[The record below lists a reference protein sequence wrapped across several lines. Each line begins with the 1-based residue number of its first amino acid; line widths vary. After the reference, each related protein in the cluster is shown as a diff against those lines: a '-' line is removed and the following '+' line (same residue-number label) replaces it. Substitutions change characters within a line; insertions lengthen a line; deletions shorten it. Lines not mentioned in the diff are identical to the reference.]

1 MRPQARRAEVA
12 PFDRVGVRQRRAR
25 ACRVACIQ
33 PELRIKPLW
42 RVTEQLVDQGPR
54 IALGSGHPMTTDP
67 GGIDSDQHAGM
78 LTSRNMPSQSVPDI
92 VVGRLPLYLRAL
104 SELFARGKRYTS
116 SQEIG
121 DWLGMS
127 SAQIRKDLSHFGE
140 FGKQGMG
147 YSVEELRTRLSK
159 ILRIDT
165 EWPIVII
172 GAGHIGRAVANY
184 PGFADRG
191 FRVKALFD
199 TNDALVGENIG
210 VATVMHMRVLEV
222 FVRDN
227 AIRVAMISV
236 PAAAAQGVADV
247 LVNAGVRALLNYAPV
262 SLNVPAHVR
271 VENIDPVLHL
281 QHMTYYLQ

>member
-1 MRPQARRAEVA
+1 
-12 PFDRVGVRQRRAR
+12 
-25 ACRVACIQ
+25 
-33 PELRIKPLW
+33 
-42 RVTEQLVDQGPR
+42 
-54 IALGSGHPMTTDP
+54 
-67 GGIDSDQHAGM
+67 
-78 LTSRNMPSQSVPDI
+78 MPVKVVPDI

-104 SELFARGKRYTS
+104 GELRLRGKRYTS

-121 DWLGMS
+121 AWLGMS

-147 YSVEELRTRLSK
+147 YSVDELHTRIAN

-184 PGFADRG
+184 PGFSDRG
-191 FRVKALFD
+191 FRVKGVFD
-199 TNDALVGENIG
+199 NNQALVGERFND
-210 VATVMHMRVLEV
+210 VTVRHIDELEP

-227 AIRVAMISV
+227 GIRVAMVTV
-236 PAAAAQGVADV
+236 PAAAAQSVAEL
-247 LVNAGVRALLNYAPV
+247 LVNAGVRAILNYAPI
-262 SLNVPAHVR
+262 SLTVPDSVR

-281 QHMTYYLQ
+281 QHMTYYL